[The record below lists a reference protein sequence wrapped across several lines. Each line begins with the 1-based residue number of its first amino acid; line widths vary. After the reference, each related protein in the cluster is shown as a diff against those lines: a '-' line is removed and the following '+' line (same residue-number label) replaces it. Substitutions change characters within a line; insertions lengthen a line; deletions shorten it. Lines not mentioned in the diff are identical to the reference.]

1 MFFALEKKSNLTLMT
16 KFFNSKNQ
24 MFNAFVFPKSVF
36 FGFLALTASVCTFNG
51 VYAQVATQATLTY
64 SNDSF
69 SGSCPKSQCTMNQ
82 SNGRSVSLS
91 TGITNG
97 MNTSSNAQSSPEYN
111 SSSSSTLVLD
121 SPLSN
126 SSFSANDLLKSTY
139 NSSQVSIGVINPGEP
154 IKLAITTSS
163 VDNTSSTA
171 PLEGTTASSNT
182 SSASLDSK
190 ANFEATGF
198 SSVQDLRLKGSSVGE
213 GGSTGT
219 LLRSDVTKR
228 LDTPGTIGTAN
239 SSSNAQSTM
248 KIQADITKNDFSN
261 AFISSF

>member
-1 MFFALEKKSNLTLMT
+1 MMT
-16 KFFNSKNQ
+16 KFFYSKKQ
-24 MFNAFVFPKSVF
+24 MFFKTSLFNKLVI
-36 FGFLALTASVCTFNG
+36 FGALALASSIFTCKG
-51 VYAQVATQATLTY
+51 VFAQVATLSY

-91 TGITNG
+91 TGITNS
-97 MNTSSNAQSSPEYN
+97 MNTSANAQSSPEYN

-171 PLEGTTASSNT
+171 SPLESTSATSAASA
-182 SSASLDSK
+182 ASLESQ
-190 ANFEATGF
+190 ASFEATGF
-198 SSVQDLRLKGSSVGE
+198 SSVQDLRLKGSGVGE
-213 GGSTGT
+213 LDSTGT
-219 LLRSDVTKR
+219 FLRSDVKK
-228 LDTPGTIGTAN
+228 LDKEGTIGTAN
-239 SSSNAQSTM
+239 SSSNAQSMM

>member
-1 MFFALEKKSNLTLMT
+1 MFT
-16 KFFNSKNQ
+16 
-24 MFNAFVFPKSVF
+24 AFVFPKKVF
-36 FGFLALTASVCTFNG
+36 FGFLALTTSVCTCNG
-51 VYAQVATQATLTY
+51 VYAQVASLTY

-139 NSSQVSIGVINPGEP
+139 NSSQVSIGVVNPGEP

-163 VDNTSSTA
+163 IDNTSSTVSS
-171 PLEGTTASSNT
+171 LETTTASSTT
-182 SSASLDSK
+182 SAATLDSK
-190 ANFEATGF
+190 ANFEASGF

-213 GGSTGT
+213 GDSTGT
-219 LLRSDVTKR
+219 VLRSDVTKK
-228 LDTPGTIGTAN
+228 LDTIGTIGTAN

-248 KIQADITKNDFSN
+248 KIQADITKNDFGN

>member
-1 MFFALEKKSNLTLMT
+1 MFFNTCA
-16 KFFNSKNQ
+16 
-24 MFNAFVFPKSVF
+24 FPKSVI
-36 FGFLALTASVCTFNG
+36 FGFLALTTSAYTCKG
-51 VYAQVATQATLTY
+51 VYAQVASLSY

-91 TGITNG
+91 TGITNS
-97 MNTSSNAQSSPEYN
+97 MNTSANAQSSPEYN

-154 IKLAITTSS
+154 IKLAITTNS
-163 VDNTSSTA
+163 VDNTT
-171 PLEGTTASSNT
+171 SNT
-182 SSASLDSK
+182 SGLESSSGSTLSSAASLDSK

-198 SSVQDLRLKGSSVGE
+198 SSVQDLRLKGSGVGE
-213 GGSTGT
+213 GDSTGT
-219 LLRSDVTKR
+219 FLRSDVKK
-228 LDTPGTIGTAN
+228 LDREGTIGTAN
-239 SSSNAQSTM
+239 SSSNAQSMM

>member
-1 MFFALEKKSNLTLMT
+1 MTKSFYSKKPMFFNTSAFQKSLI
-16 KFFNSKNQ
+16 
-24 MFNAFVFPKSVF
+24 
-36 FGFLALTASVCTFNG
+36 FGVLALTTSVYTCKS
-51 VYAQVATQATLTY
+51 VYAQTAPVPATLTFTT
-64 SNDSF
+64 DSF

-91 TGITNG
+91 TGITNS
-97 MNTSSNAQSSPEYN
+97 MNTSANAQSSPEYN
-111 SSSSSTLVLD
+111 SSSSSTLVLE

-171 PLEGTTASSNT
+171 SPLESTTASSAT
-182 SSASLDSK
+182 SAQSLDSR

-198 SSVQDLRLKGSSVGE
+198 SSVQDLRLKGSGE
-213 GGSTGT
+213 GEGAPTGT
-219 LLRSDVTKR
+219 FLRSDVTK
-228 LDTPGTIGTAN
+228 LDKEGTIGTAN
-239 SSSNAQSTM
+239 ASSNAQSMM